1 VVWLLARILLATIRL
16 RVIYQERLEAA
27 RALGRPLLYAF
38 WHGRQL
44 MLFKGNPERGR
55 RLAVITSLS
64 RDGQMQS
71 LICRRFGLEVVRGSS
86 SRAGLSGLLALSRR
100 LKNDCPVALAVDGPR
115 GPVQIAKPG
124 AVVLARNTG
133 APIVPVTVGFRRRWE
148 LGRAWDRFQIPWP
161 FTEACMVFGQPI
173 QVPADANTADVERV
187 CERLTLELSDLTAEV
202 DARSPC
208 R

>member
-1 VVWLLARILLATIRL
+1 MLARLLLATVRL
-16 RVIYQERLEAA
+16 RVLYSERLQAA

-64 RDGQMQS
+64 RDGQMQA

-100 LKNDCPVALAVDGPR
+100 LKNDCSVALAVDGPR
-115 GPVQIAKPG
+115 GPAQLAKPG
-124 AVVLARNTG
+124 VVVLARNTQV
-133 APIVPVTVGFRRRWE
+133 PIVPVTVGFHRRWE
-148 LGRAWDRFQIPWP
+148 LSRAWDRFQIPWP
-161 FTEACMVFGQPI
+161 FTRARMAFGEAI
-173 QVPADANTADVERV
+173 QVPADASS
-187 CERLTLELSDLTAEV
+187 SDLERFCQLLTMSLSKLTGEV
-202 DARSPC
+202 DARPPS